1 MAQGKAFTP
10 EQREEIIKSLL
21 PYLEMGFSR
30 NKACELIGLT
40 PQTLSVWVKNDEAL
54 LIKLQSSENMLNALA
69 ISNVASALQMEAETN
84 DPRKETSKWW
94 LERKMKADFSPRQ
107 ENTGPDGKELPAPII
122 SLNAI
127 RGDNSTQENS
137 QPE

>member
-1 MAQGKAFTP
+1 MAQGKEYTA
-10 EQREEIIKSLL
+10 EQKDSIVKSLL

-54 LIKLQSSENMLNALA
+54 LIKLQGAENMLNALA
-69 ISNVASALQMEAETN
+69 ISNIASAMQLEAETQ
-84 DPRKETSKWW
+84 DTRKETSKWW
-94 LERKMKADFSPRQ
+94 LERKMKQDFSARTEQ
-107 ENTGPDGKELPAPII
+107 TGPDGKELPTPII

-127 RGDNSTQENS
+127 RRDNSLEEDS
-137 QPE
+137 EPR